1 MVIMAL
7 DLAGFESTARPH
19 SRYYTRRIEMTDCA
33 EQWWDSVVAA
43 DHVDAPR
50 AFSYSK
56 QGA

>member
-1 MVIMAL
+1 
-7 DLAGFESTARPH
+7 
-19 SRYYTRRIEMTDCA
+19 MTDCA